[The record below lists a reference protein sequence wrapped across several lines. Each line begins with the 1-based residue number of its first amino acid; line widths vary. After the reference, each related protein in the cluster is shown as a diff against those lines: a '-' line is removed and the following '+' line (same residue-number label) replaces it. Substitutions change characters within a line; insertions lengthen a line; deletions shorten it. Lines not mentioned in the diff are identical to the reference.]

1 MIILNALSS
10 FCSYK
15 GHLNVMCCVALRGHI
30 LNMPCN
36 SRMKRIQIRGLATQK
51 AVPVYLDR
59 YAHIYGYLEESSRP
73 DTAKEY
79 LFDIWFQ
86 GEDSYPDSIKS
97 CWRGIRNHSDLE
109 LIVLDENKILDWIE
123 LQDFVVNKWRD
134 GRICPAHFADICRIE
149 LLYSYG
155 CLWKDLTK
163 MSLYFAAL
171 LGRYDTFLLFD
182 HIPHMMICSVLKD
195 YLTMHPEE
203 PCYLLAQK
211 LGKAVIRSGK
221 WNYLYPRKKKN
232 YLNEKI
238 RHIDSYPNTKFLC
251 INSLYDAETDGVSKV
266 LLWLE
271 KPFWLLAS

>member
-1 MIILNALSS
+1 
-10 FCSYK
+10 
-15 GHLNVMCCVALRGHI
+15 
-30 LNMPCN
+30 
-36 SRMKRIQIRGLATQK
+36 
-51 AVPVYLDR
+51 
-59 YAHIYGYLEESSRP
+59 
-73 DTAKEY
+73 
-79 LFDIWFQ
+79 
-86 GEDSYPDSIKS
+86 
-97 CWRGIRNHSDLE
+97 
-109 LIVLDENKILDWIE
+109 
-123 LQDFVVNKWRD
+123 
-134 GRICPAHFADICRIE
+134 
-149 LLYSYG
+149 
-155 CLWKDLTK
+155 

-171 LGRYDTFLLFD
+171 LGRCDTFLLFD

-251 INSLYDAETDGVSKV
+251 INSLYNAETDGVSKV

-271 KPFWLLAS
+271 KRFWLLAS